1 MLPGADFRMN
11 NEDRISAIYR
21 AILEREP
28 DAQGLRSWSEEL
40 ANGKGFA
47 EIIDIFMET
56 AEFHDLQ
63 RKRNEAKVCTENLI
77 GFVQKAFDNELLIA
91 DIGAQNLEYED
102 HVYSP
107 LQQFPKTR
115 VIGFEPLVSKLQ
127 ERVVSDGGK
136 NVTILSSFIGDGE
149 SHIFHINEPDATSSL
164 LPFNLAVIKRFKEL
178 DHLVTVKT
186 EKISTVKL
194 DEVLANVER
203 LDFLKLDIQ
212 GFEFEAL
219 SNAVDL
225 LSRTLV
231 VHCEVSF
238 MEIYKGQ
245 KLFADVDRLLQ
256 RADFQFVSFNN
267 LCEYS
272 LVSDGTAQ
280 TLDQLGWGDAI
291 YFRNVGEKEDPRN
304 LLIQSLIAALV
315 YGKLSFAKHLAG
327 KYGAR
332 SGYSVEEIF
341 DVNL

>member
-1 MLPGADFRMN
+1 MN
-11 NEDRISAIYR
+11 NEHRISAIYR
-21 AILEREP
+21 AVLEREP
-28 DAQGLRSWSEEL
+28 DAQGLQAWSKEL
-40 ANGKGFA
+40 DNGKSFA
-47 EIIDIFMET
+47 EVIDLFMET

-63 RKRNEAKVCTENLI
+63 RKRDEAKICTENLI
-77 GFVQKAFDNELLIA
+77 GFFQEAFDNDLLIA
-91 DIGAQNLEYED
+91 DVGAQNLEYED

-107 LQQFPKTR
+107 LQQFPKTK

-127 ERVVSDGGK
+127 ERLASDGGK
-136 NVTILSSFIGDGE
+136 NVTILPSFIGDGE
-149 SHIFHINEPDATSSL
+149 CHIFHINEPDATSSL

-186 EKISTVKL
+186 KKISTVKL

-212 GFEFEAL
+212 GFEYEAL

-256 RADFQFVSFNN
+256 GADFRFVSFNN

-280 TLDQLGWGDAI
+280 TLDQLGWGDAV
-291 YFRNVGEKEDPRN
+291 YFRDVGEEEDPRN
-304 LLIQSLIAALV
+304 LLIQSLIAALI

-327 KYGAR
+327 KYDERTGD
-332 SGYSVEEIF
+332 SFEKIF
-341 DVNL
+341 EANL